1 MTSFKSDG
9 KAILIVTIGALIAIA
24 FLATIADSIF
34 EQTNTI
40 AFTNVTVTSAAVNT
54 TLDVT
59 GRQLLTTVQIYNSSN
74 FTDSLVNS
82 GGSLQTG
89 AGSSGLLSVQLLL
102 NDTASAYAGK
112 TINISYTANPDGY
125 LSLGSSRSIANLI
138 IIFGSLAVLIFV
150 IIVFIMNGSMGKLI
164 RGEK

>member
-40 AFTNVTVTSAAVNT
+40 TFTNVTVTGAAVNT
-54 TLDVT
+54 TLDLT
-59 GRQLLTTVQIYNSSN
+59 GRQILTTVHIYNSSN
-74 FTDSLVNS
+74 FTESLVNS

-89 AGSSGLLSVQLLL
+89 VGSNGLLSVQLLL
-102 NDTASAYAGK
+102 NDTGSPYAGE

-125 LSLGSSRSIANLI
+125 LSDTSSRAIALLI
-138 IIFGSLAVLIFV
+138 VIFGSLGVLIFV
-150 IIVFIMNGSMGKLI
+150 IVVFIRDGSMGRLI
-164 RGEK
+164 GRS